1 MKLTRTVHRVLA
13 GSLAAAALAAGGATL
28 VEAPAAAGD
37 TRDRTY
43 PGYIIGPFDTKGQ
56 CEAEKAPPNALAML
70 TICWYDKG
78 KWYYGGQG
86 A

>member
-1 MKLTRTVHRVLA
+1 MKLSKTVYRVLA
-13 GSLAAAALAAGGATL
+13 GTLAAAALAAGGATL
-28 VEAPAAAGD
+28 VQAPASAGD

-43 PGYIIGPFDTKGQ
+43 PGYIRGPFDTKQQ